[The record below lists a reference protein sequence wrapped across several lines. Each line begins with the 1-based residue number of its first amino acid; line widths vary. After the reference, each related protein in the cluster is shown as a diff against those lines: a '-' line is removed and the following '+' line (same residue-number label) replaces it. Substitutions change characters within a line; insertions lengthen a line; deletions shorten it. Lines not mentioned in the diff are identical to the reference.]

1 MPLQLSH
8 PLLAYLKLRR
18 TQVIL
23 ACFVST
29 SLLLIAFPGVDL
41 RISRLFYDGGF
52 YMAEQGW
59 TRLLHV
65 SVTWFVTGS
74 LATVAAAYA
83 FNRLSGRN
91 FWGVDGKRVVYLLL
105 VLAFGAGLVVNA
117 MFKSEFGRAR
127 PRDLVEFGG
136 TSHFTPAYAM
146 SSNCSRNCSFS
157 SGDGAGAFFAL
168 AFAAVGRR
176 RRAVKTAAVAFG
188 VLVSAARVAA
198 GAHFL
203 SDVVVSFFVM
213 LIFSDALHFR
223 LFQFDRVPA
232 PALRLPLPRPAQA
245 QAPAAALVPV
255 AVKSSARP

>member
-1 MPLQLSH
+1 VLPLQLSH

-23 ACFVST
+23 ACFASI

-41 RISRLFYDGGF
+41 RVSRLFYDGGF

-59 TRLLHV
+59 TRLLHA
-65 SVTWFVTGS
+65 SVAWFIAGS
-74 LATVAAAYA
+74 LGIVAAVYA
-83 FNRLSGRN
+83 FNRLWGRN
-91 FWGVDGKRVVYLLL
+91 FWGIDGKKVVYLLL

-127 PRDLVEFGG
+127 PRDIAEFGG

-176 RRAVKTAAVAFG
+176 RRGITAAAVGFG

-213 LIFSDALHFR
+213 LVFSDALHFR
-223 LFQFDRVPA
+223 MFQFNRVPA
-232 PALRLPLPRPAQA
+232 RALRLPLPGPA
-245 QAPAAALVPV
+245 QAPAAALVT
-255 AVKSSARP
+255 AALKSSARP